1 MKLIMKPYFIIF
13 SLVLNF
19 ANLPVTWATSML
31 PISLEQLSTR
41 ASLIFYG
48 KVISNEVRKD
58 GQSGRIAT
66 FTEFEVIDLIKGKT
80 SSTHTIKQ
88 IGGRLQETGTIVRI
102 PGIPEYVTG
111 NDYVVF
117 LPKKSA
123 HGFSSPLGLQ
133 QGSFNVFSV
142 NGEQIVDNG
151 RQLTVKAVQSSRSVQ
166 VPLAVN
172 INKPSQARLADFI
185 NTVRTYNAP

>member
-1 MKLIMKPYFIIF
+1 MKLIMKPYFLIL
-13 SLVLNF
+13 SLALNF
-19 ANLPVTWATSML
+19 VSLPVAWGTSML
-31 PISLEQLSTR
+31 PINLEQLSTR

-48 KVISNEVRKD
+48 KVISNKVRKD

-66 FTEFEVIDLIKGKT
+66 FTEFKVIDLIKGKT
-80 SSTHTIKQ
+80 GSVHTIKQ
-88 IGGRLQETGTIVRI
+88 IGGHLQETGTIIRI
-102 PGIPEYVTG
+102 PGVPEYVIG

-117 LPKKSA
+117 LPEKSA

-133 QGSFNVFSV
+133 QGSFDVVTV

-151 RQLTVKAVQSSRSVQ
+151 RNLAVKTVRSSRSVQ

-172 INKPSQARLADFI
+172 VNKPSQTRLGDFI
-185 NTVRTYNAP
+185 NTVRAYNTP